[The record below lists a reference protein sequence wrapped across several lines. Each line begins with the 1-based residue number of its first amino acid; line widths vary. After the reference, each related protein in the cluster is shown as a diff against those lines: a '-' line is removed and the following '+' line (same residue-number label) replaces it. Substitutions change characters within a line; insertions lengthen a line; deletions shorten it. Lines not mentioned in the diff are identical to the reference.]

1 MALKLPNMFG
11 NDRKKP
17 SDTDLDMPTTQ
28 VKMNQAAQ
36 QGYDPLASVSIMDQL
51 RTASATTA
59 MPRKVPG
66 IGGLPV
72 TKQFQVL
79 GFLLVTFIVLAVIM
93 VFLDGRQA
101 TQSSAAAATAT
112 EMQMLSQRLA
122 RGSALAAQGQASSF
136 KAVKESRE
144 KFSADLQ
151 ALLTG
156 GTVRGVT
163 LDTVHD
169 EGAVKLLGDIKTRWE
184 RVDLASDRLLANETS
199 LTSLAK
205 GLDTLNSGNSAVLEL
220 AQQASQQI
228 GQGGGSL
235 REIEY
240 ANQLAVLSQRIA
252 KNANSLASSDEIDPE
267 VAFLLGKDS
276 GTFRDILGGLLKGSD
291 TLRLTPVKGDDV
303 RATLT
308 ELSKRFATYESG
320 VNAILA
326 NMPRLVVA
334 KQAARGINADA
345 DSLLTDS
352 TALTSEFEG
361 SNPLH
366 LLLLGAGITFGILAL
381 VCLVLL
387 GKVFLDDARVRAFD
401 SEGENKRNQEAILR
415 LLNEMGNLAD
425 GDLTVQAS
433 VTEDVTGAIADSI
446 NFTIEEL
453 RTLVRGINSATDQ
466 VTKATQETQAISNR
480 LYEASQRQ
488 NKEIQQASASVLQMA
503 ESINEVSQTATQSA
517 RVAQQSLAA
526 AEKGGTVVQSQI
538 AGMNEIRTQIQD
550 TSKRIKRLGE
560 SSMEIGEIVEL
571 ISDITEQ
578 TNVLALNAA
587 IQAASAGEAGRG
599 FTVVAEEVQRL
610 AERSG
615 EATKQIEAIVK
626 TIQADTQD
634 AVAAMEKSTVGVVE
648 GTKLSDAAGQALT
661 EIQTV
666 SRDLADLISRISAQT
681 QMQSASVTD
690 VTRGMQGILEDHG
703 GDDGRHQADQRVHR
717 TADQTGGGIALLRRG
732 VQGLDSLPAGRWP
745 DISSIHGSSG
755 FCGSR
760 IVAGA
765 ATARFL
771 LKPFVQIVPYSHRLF
786 LH

>member
-1 MALKLPNMFG
+1 MALKFG
-11 NDRKKP
+11 TLFGSEKGKP
-17 SDTDLDMPTTQ
+17 VEAALDMPTTQ
-28 VKMNQAAQ
+28 IKMNQQ
-36 QGYDPLASVSIMDQL
+36 PGYDPLASVSIMDQL
-51 RTASATTA
+51 RSAQASMTTA
-59 MPRKVPG
+59 PRKLWL
-66 IGGLPV
+66 IGNLPV
-72 TKQFQVL
+72 VKQFQTL
-79 GFLLVTFIVLAVIM
+79 GVLLVTFLVFSALM
-93 VFLDGRQA
+93 VFLDNR
-101 TQSSAAAATAT
+101 QSSQAAAAAATAT

-122 RGSALAAQGQASSF
+122 RGSALASQGQPAAF
-136 KAVKESRE
+136 AAVKDSRE
-144 KFSADLQ
+144 RFKTDLE
-151 ALLTG
+151 ALLVG

-163 LDTVHD
+163 VETPSDEATVKTVGD
-169 EGAVKLLGDIKTRWE
+169 VKQRWE
-184 RVDLASDRLLANETS
+184 RVDNAAGRLLDNETS

-205 GLDTLNSGNSAVLEL
+205 GLETLNIGNNAILEL
-220 AQQASQQI
+220 AQQASAQI
-228 GQGGGSL
+228 GQSGGSL

-240 ANQLAVLSQRIA
+240 TNQLAVLSQRIA
-252 KNANSLASSDEIDPE
+252 KNANTLASSDEIDPE
-267 VAFLLGKDS
+267 VAFLLGKDA
-276 GTFRDILGGLLKGSD
+276 GTFRDILSGLLKGSES
-291 TLRLTPVKGDDV
+291 LRLAPVKSDEA
-303 RATLT
+303 RATLAD
-308 ELSKRFATYESG
+308 LQKRFTAYETG
-320 VNAILA
+320 VNAILT
-326 NMPRLVVA
+326 NMSRLVVA
-334 KQAARGINADA
+334 KQAARSVNTEAEP
-345 DSLLTDS
+345 LLNET
-352 TALTSEFEG
+352 TALAGLYEQ
-361 SNPLH
+361 NPARKWTLGAAIVFALLALVM
-366 LLLLGAGITFGILAL
+366 LLLLGKI
-381 VCLVLL
+381 
-387 GKVFLDDARVRAFD
+387 FLDDARMRAME

-425 GDLTVQAS
+425 GDLSVQAS

-488 NKEIQQASASVLQMA
+488 NREIQQASASVLQMA
-503 ESINEVSQTATQSA
+503 QSINEVSQTANQSA

-526 AEKGGTVVQSQI
+526 AEKGGQVVQNQI
-538 AGMNEIRTQIQD
+538 AGMNEIRSQIQD

-661 EIQTV
+661 EIQKV

-681 QMQSASVTD
+681 QMQSTSVTD
-690 VTRGMQGILEDHG
+690 VTRGMQGILKITEETTEG
-703 GDDGRHQADQRVHR
+703 
-717 TADQTGGGIALLRRG
+717 TKQTNVSIGQLTKLAAELR
-732 VQGLDSLPAGRWP
+732 
-745 DISSIHGSSG
+745 SS
-755 FCGSR
+755 
-760 IVAGA
+760 VAG
-765 ATARFL
+765 F
-771 LKPFVQIVPYSHRLF
+771 KV
-786 LH
+786 

>member
-1 MALKLPNMFG
+1 MALKFG
-11 NDRKKP
+11 NLFGGDKAKTLGG
-17 SDTDLDMPTTQ
+17 DVDLDMPTTQ
-28 VKMNQAAQ
+28 VKMAQTVQA
-36 QGYDPLASVSIMDQL
+36 GYDPLASVSIMEQL
-51 RTASATTA
+51 RTATANMAT
-59 MPRKVPG
+59 PRRLPL
-66 IGGLPV
+66 IGNLPV
-72 TKQFQVL
+72 VKQFQTL
-79 GFLLVTFIVLAVIM
+79 GILMVTFLLFAALM
-93 VFLDGRQA
+93 VFLDSR
-101 TQSSAAAATAT
+101 QSSQAAAASATAT

-122 RGSALAAQGQASSF
+122 RGSALAAQGQAGAFASVKDSRERF
-136 KAVKESRE
+136 KA
-144 KFSADLQ
+144 DLD
-151 ALLTG
+151 ALLG
-156 GTVRGVT
+156 GGVTRGVT
-163 LDTVHD
+163 LDTASD
-169 EGAVKLLGDIKTRWE
+169 DTTVKILTDVKNRWE
-184 RVDLASDRLLANETS
+184 RVDTAAGKLLDNQSS

-205 GLDTLNSGNSAVLEL
+205 GLETLNSGNNALLDL
-220 AQQASQQI
+220 AQQASAQI
-228 GQGGGSL
+228 AQGGGSV
-235 REIEY
+235 REIDF

-252 KNANSLASSDEIDPE
+252 KNANALASSDEIDPE

-276 GTFRDILGGLLKGSD
+276 GTFKDILNGLLKGSD
-291 TLRLTPVKGDDV
+291 SLRLAGV
-303 RATLT
+303 RSDEARTTLA
-308 ELSKRFATYESG
+308 ELQKRFTQYEAGTS
-320 VNAILA
+320 AILA
-326 NMPRLVVA
+326 NMPKLVVA
-334 KQAARGINADA
+334 KQAARSINAE
-345 DSLLTDS
+345 SEPLLNETTKLANQYDES
-352 TALTSEFEG
+352 PIRKWTLGFAIFFAL
-361 SNPLH
+361 LA
-366 LLLLGAGITFGILAL
+366 LGA
-381 VCLVLL
+381 LVLL
-387 GKVFLDDARVRAFD
+387 GKVFLDDARMRAME

-488 NKEIQQASASVLQMA
+488 NREIQQASASVLQMA
-503 ESINEVSQTATQSA
+503 QSINEVSQTANQSA

-526 AEKGGTVVQSQI
+526 AEKGGQVVQNQI

-661 EIQTV
+661 EIQKV

-681 QMQSASVTD
+681 QMQSTSVTD
-690 VTRGMQGILEDHG
+690 VTRGMQGILKITEETTEG
-703 GDDGRHQADQRVHR
+703 
-717 TADQTGGGIALLRRG
+717 TKQTNVSIGQLTKLAAELR
-732 VQGLDSLPAGRWP
+732 
-745 DISSIHGSSG
+745 SS
-755 FCGSR
+755 
-760 IVAGA
+760 VAG
-765 ATARFL
+765 F
-771 LKPFVQIVPYSHRLF
+771 KV
-786 LH
+786 

>member
-1 MALKLPNMFG
+1 MALKLTKLFG
-11 NDRKKP
+11 SEKGKP
-17 SDTDLDMPTTQ
+17 VEADLDMPTTQ
-28 VKMNQAAQ
+28 IKMNQGPS
-36 QGYDPLASVSIMDQL
+36 GYDPLASVSIMDQL
-51 RTASATTA
+51 RTAQAAMTTA
-59 MPRKVPG
+59 PRKLPW
-66 IGGLPV
+66 IGSLPV
-72 TKQFQVL
+72 VKQFQTL
-79 GFLLVTFIVLAVIM
+79 GVLLVTFLVFSALM
-93 VFLDGRQA
+93 VFLDNRQSS
-101 TQSSAAAATAT
+101 QGSAAAATAT

-122 RGSALAAQGQASSF
+122 RGSALASQGQPAAF
-136 KAVKESRE
+136 AAVKDSRE
-144 KFSADLQ
+144 RFKTDLE
-151 ALLTG
+151 ALLVG
-156 GTVRGVT
+156 GAVRGVT
-163 LDTVHD
+163 VESPQDDAT
-169 EGAVKLLGDIKTRWE
+169 IKTLTEVKQRWE
-184 RVDLASDRLLANETS
+184 RVDNSAGRLLDNETS

-205 GLDTLNSGNSAVLEL
+205 GLETLNVGNSAILEL
-220 AQQASQQI
+220 AQQASAQI

-240 ANQLAVLSQRIA
+240 TNQLAVLSQRIA
-252 KNANSLASSDEIDPE
+252 KNANTLASSDEIDPE
-267 VAFLLGKDS
+267 VAFLLGKDA
-276 GTFRDILGGLLKGSD
+276 GTFRDILGGLLKGSES
-291 TLRLTPVKGDDV
+291 LRLPPVKSEEA
-303 RATLT
+303 RATLV
-308 ELSKRFATYESG
+308 ELQKRFAAYESG
-320 VNAILA
+320 INAILS
-326 NMPRLVVA
+326 NMSRLVVA
-334 KQAARGINADA
+334 KQAARSVNTEAEP
-345 DSLLTDS
+345 LLNET
-352 TALTSEFEG
+352 TALAGLYEQ
-361 SNPLH
+361 NPGRKWT
-366 LLLLGAGITFGILAL
+366 LGAAIVFALLAL
-381 VCLVLL
+381 LMLLLL
-387 GKVFLDDARVRAFD
+387 GKVFLDDARLRAME

-488 NKEIQQASASVLQMA
+488 NREIQQASASVLQMA
-503 ESINEVSQTATQSA
+503 QSINEVSQTANQSA

-526 AEKGGTVVQSQI
+526 AEKGGQVVQSQI
-538 AGMNEIRTQIQD
+538 AGMNEIRSQIQD

-661 EIQTV
+661 EIQKV

-681 QMQSASVTD
+681 QMQSTSVTD
-690 VTRGMQGILEDHG
+690 VTRGMQGILKITEETTEG
-703 GDDGRHQADQRVHR
+703 
-717 TADQTGGGIALLRRG
+717 TKQTNVSIGQLTKLAAELR
-732 VQGLDSLPAGRWP
+732 
-745 DISSIHGSSG
+745 SS
-755 FCGSR
+755 
-760 IVAGA
+760 VAG
-765 ATARFL
+765 F
-771 LKPFVQIVPYSHRLF
+771 KV
-786 LH
+786 

>member
-1 MALKLPNMFG
+1 M
-11 NDRKKP
+11 RC
-17 SDTDLDMPTTQ
+17 
-28 VKMNQAAQ
+28 
-36 QGYDPLASVSIMDQL
+36 SI
-51 RTASATTA
+51 
-59 MPRKVPG
+59 
-66 IGGLPV
+66 
-72 TKQFQVL
+72 
-79 GFLLVTFIVLAVIM
+79 
-93 VFLDGRQA
+93 
-101 TQSSAAAATAT
+101 
-112 EMQMLSQRLA
+112 
-122 RGSALAAQGQASSF
+122 
-136 KAVKESRE
+136 
-144 KFSADLQ
+144 
-151 ALLTG
+151 G
-156 GTVRGVT
+156 GTVRGVSVDAT
-163 LDTVHD
+163 QDDATVKVLD
-169 EGAVKLLGDIKTRWE
+169 EVKQRWE
-184 RVDLASDRLLANETS
+184 RVDTSAERLLANETS

-205 GLDTLNSGNSAVLEL
+205 GLEALNVGNNVILEL
-220 AQQASQQI
+220 AQQASAQI
-228 GQGGGSL
+228 GQAGGSL

-240 ANQLAVLSQRIA
+240 TNQLAVLSQRIA
-252 KNANSLASSDEIDPE
+252 KNANTLASSDEIDPE
-267 VAFLLGKDS
+267 VAFLLGKDA
-276 GTFRDILGGLLKGSD
+276 GTFRDILAGLLKGSD
-291 TLRLTPVKGDDV
+291 TLRLAPVRSDEA

-308 ELSKRFATYESG
+308 ELQKRFTAYETG
-320 VNAILA
+320 INAILT

-334 KQAARGINADA
+334 KQAARSINTEAEP
-345 DSLLTDS
+345 LLNET
-352 TALTSEFEG
+352 TRLAALYEN
-361 SNPLH
+361 NPARKWT
-366 LLLLGAGITFGILAL
+366 LGAAIVFALLAL
-381 VCLVLL
+381 LMLVLL
-387 GKVFLDDARVRAFD
+387 GKVFLDDARMRALE

-488 NKEIQQASASVLQMA
+488 NREIQQASASVLQMA
-503 ESINEVSQTATQSA
+503 QSINEVSQTANQSA

-526 AEKGGTVVQSQI
+526 AEKGGQVVQNQI

-661 EIQTV
+661 EIQKV

-681 QMQSASVTD
+681 QMQSTSVTD
-690 VTRGMQGILEDHG
+690 VTRGMQGILKITEETTEG
-703 GDDGRHQADQRVHR
+703 
-717 TADQTGGGIALLRRG
+717 TKQTNVSIGQLTKLAAELR
-732 VQGLDSLPAGRWP
+732 
-745 DISSIHGSSG
+745 SS
-755 FCGSR
+755 
-760 IVAGA
+760 VAG
-765 ATARFL
+765 F
-771 LKPFVQIVPYSHRLF
+771 KV
-786 LH
+786 

>member
-1 MALKLPNMFG
+1 MALKFG
-11 NDRKKP
+11 TLFGSEKGKP
-17 SDTDLDMPTTQ
+17 VEAALDMPTTQ
-28 VKMNQAAQ
+28 IKMNQQ
-36 QGYDPLASVSIMDQL
+36 PGYDPLASVSIMDQL
-51 RTASATTA
+51 RSAQASMTTA
-59 MPRKVPG
+59 PRKLWL
-66 IGGLPV
+66 IGNLPV
-72 TKQFQVL
+72 VKQFQTL
-79 GFLLVTFIVLAVIM
+79 GVLLVTFLVFSALM
-93 VFLDGRQA
+93 VFLDNR
-101 TQSSAAAATAT
+101 QSSQAAAAAATAT

-122 RGSALAAQGQASSF
+122 RGSALASQGQPAAF
-136 KAVKESRE
+136 AAVKDSRE
-144 KFSADLQ
+144 RFKTDLE
-151 ALLTG
+151 ALLVG

-163 LDTVHD
+163 VETPSDEATVKTVGD
-169 EGAVKLLGDIKTRWE
+169 VKQRWE
-184 RVDLASDRLLANETS
+184 RVDNAAGRLLDNETS

-205 GLDTLNSGNSAVLEL
+205 GLETLNIGNSAILEL
-220 AQQASQQI
+220 AQQASAQI
-228 GQGGGSL
+228 GQSGGSL

-240 ANQLAVLSQRIA
+240 TNQLAVLSQRIA
-252 KNANSLASSDEIDPE
+252 KNANTLASSDEIDPE
-267 VAFLLGKDS
+267 VAFLLGKDA
-276 GTFRDILGGLLKGSD
+276 GTFRDILSGLLKGSES
-291 TLRLTPVKGDDV
+291 LRLAPVKSDEA
-303 RATLT
+303 RATLAD
-308 ELSKRFATYESG
+308 LQKRFTAYETG
-320 VNAILA
+320 VNAILT
-326 NMPRLVVA
+326 NMSRLVVA
-334 KQAARGINADA
+334 KQAARSVNTEAEP
-345 DSLLTDS
+345 LLNET
-352 TALTSEFEG
+352 TALAGLYEQ
-361 SNPLH
+361 NPARKWTLGAAIVFALLALVM
-366 LLLLGAGITFGILAL
+366 LLLLGKI
-381 VCLVLL
+381 
-387 GKVFLDDARVRAFD
+387 FLDDARMRAME

-488 NKEIQQASASVLQMA
+488 NREIQQASASVLQMA
-503 ESINEVSQTATQSA
+503 QSINEVSQTANQSA

-526 AEKGGTVVQSQI
+526 AEKGGQVVQNQI
-538 AGMNEIRTQIQD
+538 AGMNEIRSQIQD

-661 EIQTV
+661 EIQKV

-681 QMQSASVTD
+681 QMQSTSVTD
-690 VTRGMQGILEDHG
+690 VTRGMQGILKITEETTEG
-703 GDDGRHQADQRVHR
+703 
-717 TADQTGGGIALLRRG
+717 TKQTNVSIGQLTKLAAELR
-732 VQGLDSLPAGRWP
+732 
-745 DISSIHGSSG
+745 SS
-755 FCGSR
+755 
-760 IVAGA
+760 VAG
-765 ATARFL
+765 F
-771 LKPFVQIVPYSHRLF
+771 KV
-786 LH
+786 